1 LPAATDSHVGRFSQ
15 PNTIPPKGLNS
26 VATILDFVLAACAL
40 YILFVEGVHAL
51 ALWNVLPVAIGLL
64 VARGLRRGPR
74 TPMAVGAGAGFLAG
88 AVPMSLLWHAA
99 WQFDLWRTATCRGHE
114 PGHGETRW

>member
-1 LPAATDSHVGRFSQ
+1 M
-15 PNTIPPKGLNS
+15 
-26 VATILDFVLAACAL
+26 ILESDLAACAL
-40 YILFVEGVHAL
+40 YILFVEGFHAL
-51 ALWNVLPVAIGLL
+51 ALWNVVPVAIGLL
-64 VARGLRRGPR
+64 VARRLRRGPR
-74 TPMAVGAGAGFLAG
+74 TPVAVGAGAGFLAG